1 MRLSLLCACQ
11 VIRLFE
17 EENLVVEPNAQQ
29 FYTCCNVVSRPK
41 AQSKEPSPC
50 TDEELQKSLDR
61 LKETL
66 PEDFEWPHREGLAQ
80 VLHRVPTAWL
90 TNVKVD
96 VTTHL
101 VDRMGRWFVVRL
113 AADIDQP
120 GITEEDLWTIAR
132 RVVATLT
139 WNEDRAIAQALSAGK
154 PVPAPPPHV
163 KPDGIDKLLGAAA
176 LEKLPALNQETKD
189 CIWKL
194 FDGTLMA
201 HIKGAL
207 PLCPSNFGKA
217 AYDKR

>member
-17 EENLVVEPNAQQ
+17 EENLVVEPDAQQ

-50 TDEELQKSLDR
+50 TDEALQVSLDR

-101 VDRMGRWFVVRL
+101 VDRMG
-113 AADIDQP
+113 
-120 GITEEDLWTIAR
+120 
-132 RVVATLT
+132 
-139 WNEDRAIAQALSAGK
+139 
-154 PVPAPPPHV
+154 
-163 KPDGIDKLLGAAA
+163 
-176 LEKLPALNQETKD
+176 
-189 CIWKL
+189 
-194 FDGTLMA
+194 
-201 HIKGAL
+201 
-207 PLCPSNFGKA
+207 
-217 AYDKR
+217 